1 MPLPK
6 PSIICTRKLINH
18 QPKISPIVAM
28 KVVHGRNIFCIF
40 FFFYSVLVYKERL
53 NMFIKPGFIPTSYA
67 ICRMVILKH
76 IDVQDNIDNTFQN
89 WNIRFDLYSK
99 KLFTNLDTVDKFATH
114 YDRLRFGVDD
124 SFHSIN
130 V

>member
-89 WNIRFDLYSK
+89 YIQICIGLIYIQKSY
-99 KLFTNLDTVDKFATH
+99 LPTLIPSTNLPLIMT
-114 YDRLRFGVDD
+114 D
-124 SFHSIN
+124 SDSE
-130 V
+130 